1 MGKNHLKR
9 IAMPK
14 TWHLSRKETIFL
26 ARPNPGSAILAFSM
40 PLSLVMKEL
49 INCVKTTKEVKN
61 ILKTKGVFVD
71 ERRRW
76 DDKYNVGLMD
86 TIALP
91 TSNEYYRLLLN
102 PHGKL
107 EVASISKDEA
117 SIKLVKIV
125 GKTILNKDQIQINL
139 SSGRNLIVKR
149 GEKGNTYGVH
159 DTLML
164 SLPGQQVKQHFAFEN
179 GCLVYLT
186 GGKHTGKIGKLVG
199 VNNDQTI
206 SLETPQGMY
215 KTEKYYAFVIG
226 KEKSVITL
234 LKESA
239 R

>member
-14 TWHLSRKETIFL
+14 TWHLPRKETIFL

-49 INCVKTTKEVKN
+49 IKCVKTTKEVKS

-102 PHGKL
+102 TNGKL
-107 EVASISKDEA
+107 DIAPISKDEA
-117 SIKLVKIV
+117 SMKLVKIV
-125 GKTILNKDQIQINL
+125 GKTILNKDHVQINL
-139 SSGRNLIVKR
+139 SSGRNLIVKI
-149 GEKGNTYGVH
+149 GEKGAGAYNVH

-164 SLPGQQVKQHFAFEN
+164 SLPGQQIKQHLKFEA

-186 GGKHTGKIGKLVG
+186 GGKHTGKVGKLVG
-199 VNNDQTI
+199 VNNDKTI
-206 SLETPQGMY
+206 SLETPQGIY

-234 LKESA
+234 PQ
-239 R
+239 